1 MLFRSDLGCIFSLA
15 VDDAGA
21 AHLSVAT
28 GWVNLQ
34 NPHGNTFVPAGAS
47 ASMIA
52 DDAPEVPVYDD
63 APLTFGSS
71 DFVSEND
78 FLAAVGFALQYL
90 PASYPRWNEI
100 SVVCGLE
107 HPLQGVCLR
116 YVRSVAT
123 DAALSAAA

>member
-1 MLFRSDLGCIFSLA
+1 LRADPDPVDEAETARLAEAPTRWRFRRITPDQAGSVLA
-15 VDDAGA
+15 RAPWGRVLLEHFAAAAG
-21 AHLSVAT
+21 L
-28 GWVNLQ
+28 N
-34 NPHGNTFVPAGAS
+34 
-47 ASMIA
+47 
-52 DDAPEVPVYDD
+52 DD
-63 APLTFGSS
+63 APLTFGLN
-71 DFVSEND
+71 DFASEND

-107 HPLQGVCLR
+107 HPLPGVCLR